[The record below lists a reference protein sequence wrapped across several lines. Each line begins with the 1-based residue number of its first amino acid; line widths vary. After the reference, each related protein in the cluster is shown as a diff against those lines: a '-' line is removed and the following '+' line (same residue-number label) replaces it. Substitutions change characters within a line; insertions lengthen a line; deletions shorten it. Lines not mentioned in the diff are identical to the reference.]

1 MNILYID
8 HYAGSMSMGMEFRPF
23 YMAKEWVK
31 RGHKVRILAGS
42 YSHLRQENPCIR
54 KSPELQTI
62 DGIEFLWLRT
72 RQYHGKGAA
81 RALSMVDF
89 CTKIYRNR
97 KRIVDEFHPDLI
109 ITSSTYPMD
118 TWPAQSMRKLCPQT
132 LLIHEA
138 HDLWPQTLIE
148 IGGISES
155 NPVIRWIGKAEKSAF
170 YRSDGIVTVL
180 SDVKKYVS
188 EKNYPV
194 QDKMCWISNGISTD
208 DWQNPEPL
216 TAKLRR
222 TFQDLRKTGSF
233 LVGYLGGHALSNA
246 LDTLLDTASLLRD
259 NARFH
264 FVLVGDGVEKSR
276 LAQRVAEEGLNNVT
290 MLASVPKRMVPSVLQ
305 KMDCLYLGLREIPLY
320 RYGVSMN
327 KLYDYMMAEKPIIY
341 GASAPVDEV
350 RLAQCGYSVA
360 PGSSKAIEEALLHIA
375 DEDPMRLRQL
385 GENGRR
391 WVLQN
396 RSYQVLAEQFLQFV
410 EEIKEKKNGI
420 H

>member
-8 HYAGSMSMGMEFRPF
+8 HYAGSTSMGMEFRPF
-23 YMAKEWVK
+23 YMAKEWLK
-31 RGHKVRILAGS
+31 RGHNVRILAGT
-42 YSHLRQENPCIR
+42 YSHLRQKNP
-54 KSPELQTI
+54 KI
-62 DGIEFLWLRT
+62 DQDLKITKVDGVDFQWLRT
-72 RQYHGKGAA
+72 RQYHGNGVA
-81 RALSMVDF
+81 RALSMMDF
-89 CTKIYRNR
+89 CSKIYRYR
-97 KRIVDEFHPDLI
+97 KRIVCTFRPDLI

-118 TWPAQSMRKLCPQT
+118 TWPAQSMRKLCPEA

-138 HDLWPQTLIE
+138 HDLWPQTLIDVGGLSE
-148 IGGISES
+148 RNPLIRLIG
-155 NPVIRWIGKAEKSAF
+155 RAEKSAF
-170 YRSDGIVTVL
+170 YQSDGIVTVL
-180 SDVKKYVS
+180 SDVKKYVA
-188 EKNYPV
+188 EKKYHV
-194 QDKMCWISNGISTD
+194 ADKMCWISNGIWNE
-208 DWQNPEPL
+208 DWARNIVLPDELKEKFSSLKSKAPY
-216 TAKLRR
+216 
-222 TFQDLRKTGSF
+222 
-233 LVGYLGGHALSNA
+233 LVGYLGGHAISNA
-246 LDTLLDTASLLRD
+246 LDLILDAAALLKDD
-259 NARFH
+259 KRFY
-264 FVLVGDGVEKSR
+264 FVLIGDGIEKKR
-276 LAQRVAEEGLNNVT
+276 LLARIQNEKMKNIE
-290 MLASVPKRMVPSVLQ
+290 MLPSVRKEYVPNVLQ
-305 KMDCLYLGLREIPLY
+305 YMDVLYLGLKQIKLLQ
-320 RYGVSMN
+320 YGVSMN